1 MAENQVNL
9 RPHDAHLIAL
19 EKAQDA
25 LEDALRDADF
35 DAAERINMEMRERF
49 AGLAHVNTDQIR
61 HDLARLSAIIGRH
74 TQARNDLVE
83 QVAGLQRNQRRTQA
97 VIAAYAKH

>member
-1 MAENQVNL
+1 MAENQVNPRL
-9 RPHDAHLIAL
+9 HDAHLVAL

-25 LEDALRDADF
+25 LEDALRDTDF

-49 AGLAHVNTDQIR
+49 AGLAHVHADQIR
-61 HDLARLSAIIGRH
+61 QDLPRLSTIIGRH
-74 TQARNDLVE
+74 TQARNDLLE
-83 QVAGLQRNQRRTQA
+83 QVACLQRNQRRTQA